1 MAWQKSAKLVIL
13 SLIIFVLF
21 PFSLSPK
28 IFAQASSSTA
38 AQGWFCAKTTWC
50 RDKNA
55 NCTSPGAHRVK
66 LEIDSRYPLQPNINE
81 TYLVECLSYS
91 KNNQLKWVCTTGDN
105 NIDQQAFRANNFTQL
120 QADVGYSLTHN
131 DSYGIYKV
139 VNGQASKIGSKIYKT
154 GPSGGLII
162 KDTTE
167 PASLFEWQS
176 YTPQRH
182 DRKFYF
188 MQKIPQSNN
197 PDVGSGGQ
205 QQATSFDWVNADQDC
220 AVVRWDPAGRVFDA
234 YSLEPIP
241 NATVLLTVEKT
252 PGSFEVFNEFG
263 VVNPQL
269 TNSQGDFFYFV
280 PNGNYKLSAQ
290 ASDYQ
295 RIATSTSE
303 INSKYG
309 RIYFYEENQVKK
321 TYIYPA
327 ETGEMIEQRGKIEYR
342 DIPLIPNSV
351 YPQGKNHALVVI
363 SGFRTVDRITG
374 NIIFEGTVSHPF
386 TLVKIYGIET
396 NGEKSLIY
404 QGSADNLGHYKVIFP
419 QKKDGQVF
427 VNFEVDYQKVDLRLI
442 AGNKSFLSN
451 LFNSFLRKITVFAQE
466 SGAGQVVSINL
477 DPIPTYIEGFAYDS
491 QGKILANKQVA
502 IYIEGSNTPYL
513 TVTTDSN
520 GFYRLA
526 SNQLPSLPYYLKYQ
540 TNEGSFITVNTGKVI
555 NDNKNLLLTKKID
568 YYSLKNNKGESITVS
583 PKISKAEIPPLKTS
597 QVENQVRTAEKNTD
611 QNESQTARSIILILV
626 VIFVLVLIT
635 AVVVYFYW
643 RQKKTS
649 FDY

>member
-1 MAWQKSAKLVIL
+1 MVWQKLIKLIIL
-13 SLIIFVLF
+13 SLIIFILF
-21 PFSLSPK
+21 PFSLSSK

-50 RDKNA
+50 PDQNA
-55 NCTSPGAHRVK
+55 SCTSSFSHRVK

-81 TYLVECLSYS
+81 TYLVECLSYN

-105 NIDQQAFRANNFTQL
+105 NIDQQAFRANNFSQL
-120 QADVGYSLTHN
+120 QTDVGYSLTRDN
-131 DSYGIYKV
+131 SYGIYKV
-139 VNGQASKIGSKIYKT
+139 VNGQASKIGSKIYQT

-176 YTPQRH
+176 YTPQSH

-220 AVVRWDPAGRVFDA
+220 AMVRWDPAGRVFDA

-252 PGSFEVFNEFG
+252 PGSFEMFNQLG

-269 TNSQGDFFYFV
+269 TSSQGDFFFFV
-280 PNGNYKLSAQ
+280 PDDNYKLSAQ

-303 INSKYG
+303 VNSKYG
-309 RIYFYEENQVKK
+309 RIYFYEENRVKK

-327 ETGEMIEQRGKIEYR
+327 ETGEIIEQRGKLEYR
-342 DIPLIPNSV
+342 DIPLIPNSA
-351 YPQGKNHALVVI
+351 YPQGKSHPLVVI

-404 QGSADNLGHYKVIFP
+404 QGSADNLGHYKFVFP

-427 VNFEVDYQKVDLRLI
+427 VNFEVYYQKVNLRFI
-442 AGNKSFLSN
+442 AENKSFLSN
-451 LFNSFLRKITVFAQE
+451 LFNLFLKRIAVFAQE
-466 SGAGQVVSINL
+466 SDAGQVVSINL

-491 QGKILANKQVA
+491 QGKILVNKQVA
-502 IYIEGSNTPYL
+502 VYIEGSNTPYL
-513 TVTTDSN
+513 TVTTDDN

-555 NDNKNLLLTKKID
+555 EDNKNLLLTKKID
-568 YYSLKNNKGESITVS
+568 YYSLKNNKGESVTVS
-583 PKISKAEIPPLKTS
+583 PKISKTEIPPLKNS
-597 QVENQVRTAEKNTD
+597 QLENQVKTTEKNTT
-611 QNESQTARSIILILV
+611 QNVNQANRSIILILLA
-626 VIFVLVLIT
+626 IFVLVLIT
-635 AVVVYFYW
+635 AVVVYSYW

-649 FDY
+649 FY